1 MDWRRSD
8 DSTERFS
15 AYLQELAS
23 VIGHAARVAPMRAYC
38 SGLLLEC
45 ERKSVEPIAAATAPD
60 ATSAQHQSLL
70 HFLAKGEWSDE
81 KVLGKVR
88 ELVLPAIERHGPI
101 AAWIIDDT
109 GFPKCGSHSVGVSHQ
124 YCGELGKQAN
134 CQVAVSLSVA
144 NRAASLPVAFRLYLP
159 ESWASDEK
167 RRKKAGVPETIA
179 FQTKP
184 KIALQQIEW
193 ACAAGIPR
201 GVALMDCA
209 YGSDLSLRRRLTVL
223 SLAYAVGVWARTL
236 VRKAKTG
243 DDAPITAA
251 DLAKSLSKRAWRTIA
266 WRDGSNARLVSRFA
280 RVRVRAAGE
289 GTTEEEPEEWL
300 IIEWPKGEK
309 EPTKFWLSTLSEDM
323 DFAGMIDIVMMRWR
337 VAPKARFQHDERD
350 YQELKQEVGLGHFE
364 GRSWRGFHHH
374 ATMCIAAY
382 GFLVA
387 ERGAFPPSGARSR
400 YRSEKPALP
409 QGYRPRGSPA
419 PP

>member
-8 DSTERFS
+8 DSAERFS
-15 AYLQELAS
+15 AYLQAIAGEM
-23 VIGHAARVAPMRAYC
+23 GHAARVAPMRAYC
-38 SGLLLEC
+38 SGLLLDC

-70 HFLAKGEWSDE
+70 HFLAKGEWCDA

-88 ELVLPAIERHGPI
+88 ELVLPQIERHGPI
-101 AAWIIDDT
+101 EVWIIDDT
-109 GFPKCGSHSVGVSHQ
+109 SFPKCGSHSVGVSHQ

-144 NRAASLPVAFRLYLP
+144 NHAASLPVAYRLYLP
-159 ESWASDEK
+159 ESWASDAK
-167 RRKKAGVPETIA
+167 RRKKAGVPDNMA

-193 ACAAGIPR
+193 ACAAGIAR
-201 GVALMDCA
+201 GVVEMDCA
-209 YGSDLSLRRRLTVL
+209 YGADLSLRRGLTALDLV
-223 SLAYAVGVWARTL
+223 YAAGVWARTL
-236 VRKAKTG
+236 VRKAERG
-243 DDAPITAA
+243 EASQVTAA
-251 DLAKSLSKRAWRTIA
+251 DLAKSLSKRAWRTIG
-266 WRDGSNARLVSRFA
+266 WREGSNARLVSRFA

-289 GTTEEEPEEWL
+289 GTTAQEPEEWL

-309 EPTKFWLSTLSEDM
+309 EPTKFWLSTLPEDIA
-323 DFAGMIDIVMMRWR
+323 FERMIDITMMRWR
-337 VAPKARFQHDERD
+337 IERD

-387 ERGAFPPSGARSR
+387 ERGAFPPSAPRSR
-400 YRSEKPALP
+400 YLVEKPALP
-409 QGYRPRGSPA
+409 RGYRPRGSPA
-419 PP
+419 PA